1 MIVGSVRL
9 AHVTYALLG
18 SVRKT
23 ETFWER
29 TRGLLG
35 TRALRDGEGLLI
47 TPCSA
52 VHTCF
57 MKFSLDLVYL
67 DRGGNVVKLVKKL
80 RPWRMSCCFAAA
92 RVLEVRSSFIRTS
105 GIKIGD
111 RIVWE
116 MKR

>member
-1 MIVGSVRL
+1 VRL

-23 ETFWER
+23 ETLWER
-29 TRGLLG
+29 TKGLLG
-35 TRALRDGEGLLI
+35 TKALQDGEGLLI
-47 TPCSA
+47 TPCNA

-57 MKFSLDLVYL
+57 MTFPLGLVYL
-67 DRGGNVVKLVKKL
+67 DREGNVVKLVEKL

-92 RVLEVRSSFIRTS
+92 RVLEVRSSVIGTS

-116 MKR
+116 MRR